1 MEGDGDG
8 DGIGVRMH
16 RHPAML
22 CPATTQ
28 TKPNQCGQVGFIA
41 TGARNTSGRVS
52 TCSAVFFCTLFVIWS
67 LFHCC
72 VVVRVCMH
80 DDTPMHFSAL
90 EVGTPSVNPAA
101 LHVHDTCQFTP
112 LRDNK

>member
-1 MEGDGDG
+1 VCTCTG
-8 DGIGVRMH
+8 
-16 RHPAML
+16 
-22 CPATTQ
+22 TQ
-28 TKPNQCGQVGFIA
+28 PCSAQPQPKPNQSGQVGFIA

-52 TCSAVFFCTLFVIWS
+52 TCSAVFFCDVICYLVAFS
-67 LFHCC
+67 LLR
-72 VVVRVCMH
+72 VVRVCMH